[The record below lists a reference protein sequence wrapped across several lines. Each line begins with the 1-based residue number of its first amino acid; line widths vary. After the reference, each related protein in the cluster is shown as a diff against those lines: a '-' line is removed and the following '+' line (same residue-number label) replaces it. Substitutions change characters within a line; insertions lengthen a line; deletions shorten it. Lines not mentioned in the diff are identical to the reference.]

1 MEWEPW
7 QKSFSTLF
15 LLFAATRV
23 LPLQFFF
30 LSELCGSNCSFL
42 SDGDYFT
49 FTRHEPIGVCGQIIP
64 VSVSPHA
71 LYLFSFEPVLLKI
84 HKTWTSAMCVFHY
97 WGKKT
102 ELMLL
107 TYLQQPPC
115 KCLFEQ
121 VNRVSA
127 SLPGVEFSSHGILMI
142 KISKAKPSVLITCL
156 QLWMSIQLMEN

>member
-1 MEWEPW
+1 MTKSVSNCISAFCCHLCSPSAVLLIWTLW
-7 QKSFSTLF
+7 QWL
-15 LLFAATRV
+15 
-23 LPLQFFF
+23 
-30 LSELCGSNCSFL
+30 CSFL

-71 LYLFSFEPVLLKI
+71 PYLFSFEPVLLKI

-107 TYLQQPPC
+107 
-115 KCLFEQ
+115 FEQ

-127 SLPGVEFSSHGILMI
+127 SLPGVEFSSYGILMI